1 MRMTRQ
7 DTYTCV
13 HAISDENELEA
24 LFLTEHELKR
34 VRQRSHQIIS
44 PVPMSFVQRL
54 VMAWRVLWRR
64 S

>member
-1 MRMTRQ
+1 MRMSKV

-13 HAISDENELEA
+13 QVISDTNELEA
-24 LFLTEHELKR
+24 LFLTDNELKR

-44 PVPMSFVQRL
+44 PVPLSFIQRL
-54 VMAWRVLWRR
+54 LLAWRVLWKR